1 MINLFIIIDA
11 IRYIFIIYILI
22 THNFGINPKNYKI
35 YLIQITSVLFIIHTN
50 KVNFK
55 NGIQLIKEAPKESAS
70 IVYEV

>member
-1 MINLFIIIDA
+1 MKFSFLE
-11 IRYIFIIYILI
+11 
-22 THNFGINPKNYKI
+22 
-35 YLIQITSVLFIIHTN
+35 ITSAIFIIHTN